1 MKPKIALYSGTF
13 DPITTGHIDV
23 IARAAGLFDRL
34 FIAVAAAHHKKT
46 LFSLSER
53 MDLAQQSLAQIA
65 NVEVVHFEGLVVD
78 CCRVVGAQAIVRGIR
93 NGTDMDYESQMAQ
106 MNRKLAPSVETVFML
121 PTPEVQCISSTLVRE
136 ISQLGGDIAPLVS
149 PPVLLALRHMHAQV
163 AHPSK
168 G

>member
-65 NVEVVHFEGLVVD
+65 NVEIVHFEGLVVD
-78 CCRVVGAQAIVRGIR
+78 CCHLVGAQAIVRGIR

-149 PPVLLALRHMHAQV
+149 PPVLLALRNMHAQV
-163 AHPSK
+163 VLPSK

>member
-46 LFSLSER
+46 LFSLSKR

-65 NVEVVHFEGLVVD
+65 KSYVD
-78 CCRVVGAQAIVRGIR
+78 
-93 NGTDMDYESQMAQ
+93 
-106 MNRKLAPSVETVFML
+106 APVDRTVFIHQTM
-121 PTPEVQCISSTLVRE
+121 RE
-136 ISQLGGDIAPLVS
+136 KPLIGFLKIKDTGRCS
-149 PPVLLALRHMHAQV
+149 MI
-163 AHPSK
+163 
-168 G
+168 GTG